1 MMESAKMKVFFNGK
15 SLIEDGR
22 IAYSLGSRLKGLL
35 GTQSLRAGQ
44 GILITNCK
52 QVHTFFMKYPIDVIF
67 LDHKNNILKS
77 TTMKP
82 WRISPWILRA
92 EKVLETPA
100 GTAQSLGLKT
110 GSQVEVNIL

>member
-1 MMESAKMKVFFNGK
+1 MESAKMKVYYKGK
-15 SLIEDGR
+15 ALIEDGM
-22 IAYSLGSRLKGLL
+22 IAYSLSSRMKGLL

-67 LDHKNNILKS
+67 LDSKNNVLKS

-100 GTAQSLGLKT
+100 GISQSLGLT
-110 GSQVEVNIL
+110 AGSKLEVNIL